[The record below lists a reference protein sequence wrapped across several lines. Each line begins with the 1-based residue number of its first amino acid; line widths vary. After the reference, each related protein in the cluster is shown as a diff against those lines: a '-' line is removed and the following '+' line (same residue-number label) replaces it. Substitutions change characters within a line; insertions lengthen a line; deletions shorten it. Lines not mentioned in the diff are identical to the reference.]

1 MGNKNYYR
9 NNKASD
15 SGYKRSSKPSWG
27 GVVAI
32 VVAAGLFFT
41 AAISGFAYMSD
52 GFTNMDPTTW
62 FERELNPDNLIKKE
76 NYSKQFPD
84 KLPDEKKGDLE
95 FKIKDDGTIVLKGQ
109 YKDADASDNHNQIWA
124 LTSVTLSAGEYTLSM
139 GNTENNEE
147 GLFGLVAEIGGKA
160 PEYVGATDLKFEVT
174 EETTVTISVY
184 VNNDN
189 RFFGIHSY
197 IRPILVGKDAK
208 VQYFK

>member
-1 MGNKNYYR
+1 MSNKNYYR
-9 NNKASD
+9 NRNSQSD
-15 SGYKRSSKPSWG
+15 KGRSNFSWG
-27 GVVAI
+27 GVIAI
-32 VVAAGLFFT
+32 VVAAFLFFT
-41 AAISGFAYMSD
+41 SAIGGLAFISAGFN
-52 GFTNMDPTTW
+52 NMDPTTW

-109 YKDADASDNHNQIWA
+109 YKDADAADNHNETWA
-124 LTSVTLSAGEYTLSM
+124 LTSVTLPAGEYTLSM
-139 GNTENNEE
+139 GNTKNNEKE
-147 GLFGLVAEIGGKA
+147 LFGLVAQIGGNA
-160 PEYVGATDLKFEVT
+160 PEYVGANDLKFELT

-197 IRPILVGKDAK
+197 IRPILVSGDVAVEYYK
-208 VQYFK
+208 